1 VGSHSTGDDRSD
13 EETAGEGRMRSVV
26 VSLDTELAWGF
37 HDYDRP
43 PWHRVDAGREAW
55 RWLLDR
61 FAAHDIPC
69 TWAVVGHL
77 FLDGCDGVHA
87 DHPSVDGWFDYDPG
101 ADEHTAPAWYAPSL
115 VQAIA
120 DSDVDHEIASH
131 TFSHVEFGDPA
142 TDRRLARA
150 ELRRSRELAEEWG
163 LELDSLVFPRN
174 RVGHRDVLADAGF
187 SAYRG
192 VGPDQWYHGTTV
204 RPVGKGLSYAVGRSA
219 PPVVT
224 PTVDEQGLVDVPASL
239 NLFAF
244 QGPARRLVCAV
255 TDDPVV
261 RKVRLGLRELAGRED
276 GVLHLWLHPNNVRTE
291 ADFERMERVLELV
304 ARYRRDYGLRVEP
317 MRSVAARVR
326 EHTPPGAESGQHDTS
341 GRAVGR

>member
-1 VGSHSTGDDRSD
+1 
-13 EETAGEGRMRSVV
+13 MRSVV

-37 HDYDRP
+37 HDRDHPPRDRI
-43 PWHRVDAGREAW
+43 DAARGAW

-61 FAAHDIPC
+61 FEAYSIPC

-87 DHPSVDGWFDYDPG
+87 DHPSVAGWFDRDPG
-101 ADEHTAPAWYAPSL
+101 GDESTAPAWYAPSL
-115 VQAIA
+115 VAAVA

-131 TFSHVEFGDPA
+131 TFSHVEFGDPT
-142 TDRRLARA
+142 TDSRLARA
-150 ELRRSRELAEEWG
+150 ELRRSLALAEEWG
-163 LELDSLVFPRN
+163 IELESLVFPRN
-174 RVGHRDVLADAGF
+174 RVGHRDVVADAGF

-192 VGPDQWYHGTTV
+192 VGPRQWYHGTPV
-204 RPVGKGLSYAVGRSA
+204 RPVGKGISYAVGRSP

-224 PTVDEQGLVDVPASL
+224 PTVDETGLVNVPASL

-255 TDDPVV
+255 TEDPVV

-276 GVLHLWLHPNNVRTE
+276 GVLHLWLHPNSLTTGS
-291 ADFERMERVLELV
+291 DFERLERVLELLD
-304 ARYRRDYGLRVEP
+304 RYRRDYGLRVEP
-317 MRSVAARVR
+317 MRSVATRVR
-326 EHTPPGAESGQHDTS
+326 ERTPTAGSPGRPDPSE
-341 GRAVGR
+341 RAVGR